1 MPVLPKGVDLLDAN
15 IFPVMYWNHVGLQM
29 NRLTHSLNG
38 PHGGPTM
45 SSRALGL
52 LHLAMHD
59 AFFAVLGSTPTTV
72 DPGIPTYLPKG
83 LLPELPPALP
93 QTLTNANAALTGAA
107 ITVLD
112 LLYGGPSGSISA
124 VATNTMA
131 VAMSKMMADYE
142 PYIDTLGDAHNF
154 GVDVAK
160 VICNLLAVKP
170 GDPGADAGRYEPKPG
185 PFHFRDEPLHPVR
198 RIPIDPNHPERGMKT
213 LRIYHAPFYGETVT
227 EFAVHDPDGHDV
239 APWPR
244 DDYNDAAKE
253 VIELGGAAQLSSTK
267 RTPAQTVI
275 GLYWAYDGANLIGT
289 PPRLYN
295 QILRV
300 IAWKELGVPNKI
312 NLAQNSELV
321 RLFALANVA
330 MADAG
335 KFCWKAKYDQQLW
348 RPLSGIREH
357 HTTKA
362 DPDVTYD
369 DSLSDPFWL
378 ALGAPDTNSNR
389 ISFKPPFPAYPS
401 GHATFGAACFQ
412 MARLFYKKKN
422 KSKDKFNFGD
432 NAADQIAFTFVS
444 EELDGVSRQLADAH
458 DPTLPIED
466 QPGDVRTRM
475 EITYPSLWQAIF
487 DNAFSRIYLGV
498 HWRFDAAQASD
509 IAKGEPDRDA
519 RKIDYKNV
527 WTAPRPTGPYPIG
540 GVPLGLGIA
549 NDIFANRMT
558 APAKVADKLLPP
570 EPEMKKSVT
579 TVI

>member
-1 MPVLPKGVDLLDAN
+1 MLVLPKGVDLLDAN
-15 IFPVMYWNHVGLQM
+15 VFPVMYWNHVGLQM
-29 NRLTHSLNG
+29 NRITHSLNG
-38 PHGGPTM
+38 PQGGPTM

-59 AFFAVLGSTPTTV
+59 AFFAVLGSTGNTPA
-72 DPGIPTYLPKG
+72 PGVPTYLPDA
-83 LLPELPPALP
+83 LLPDIPAGLG
-93 QTLTNANAALTGAA
+93 TLDEANAALTGAA

-112 LLYGGPSGSISA
+112 LLYGGAGGGISA
-124 VATNTMA
+124 AAANTMTA
-131 VAMSKMMADYE
+131 AMGKMMADYG
-142 PYIDTLGDAHNF
+142 PGIDVLGDAHGF
-154 GVDVAK
+154 GVEVAE
-160 VICNLLAVKP
+160 VICKLLAVKP

-198 RIPIDPNHPERGMKT
+198 RVPIDPDHPERGTKA

-227 EFAVHDPDGHDV
+227 EFAVTDPQGHDV
-239 APWPR
+239 APWPK
-244 DDYNDAAKE
+244 DDYNAAARE
-253 VIELGGAAQLSSTK
+253 VIALGGAGGMPSTK
-267 RTPAQTVI
+267 RTPAETVI

-300 IAWKELGVPNKI
+300 LAWARLGAPDPGDE
-312 NLAQNSELV
+312 AQNRDLV

-335 KFCWKAKYDQQLW
+335 KFCWKAKYEQQLW

-357 HTTKA
+357 HTTEG
-362 DPDVTYD
+362 DPDIPYEAE
-369 DSLSDPFWL
+369 LSNPFWVT
-378 ALGAPDTNSNR
+378 LGAPDTNSNR

-412 MARLFYKKKN
+412 MARLFYKEREGLGF
-422 KSKDKFNFGD
+422 DD
-432 NAADQIAFTFVS
+432 NGADEISFTFVS
-444 EELDGVSRQLADAH
+444 EELDGVSRQLSEAH
-458 DPTLPIED
+458 DPSLPIED
-466 QPGDVRTRM
+466 QPGDVRTRV
-475 EITYPSLWQAIF
+475 EVRCPSLWKAIF

-509 IAKGEPDRDA
+509 IKLAYGTENKPAAD
-519 RKIDYKNV
+519 ITYTHV

-549 NDIFANRMT
+549 NDIFANRMK
-558 APAKVADKLLPP
+558 APPKVVAKILPP
-570 EPEMKKSVT
+570 EARAKRSVT
-579 TVI
+579 TLI